1 MTSESLQKYEFK
13 QSLERIRNYKGHA
26 TELVSLYIPPER
38 KIYDVQSY
46 LRNEA
51 SQSANIK
58 SKSTRKNVSA
68 AIESI
73 MSRLKLYKAP
83 PENGMVF
90 FVGHVSKGGN
100 QTTMVQEVVVP
111 PEPIPSFLY
120 RCDSGFFL
128 EPLEGLGEV
137 KSQFGLLVIDRS
149 EAALGML
156 RGPTITT
163 LKHMFSQVPSKHG
176 KGGQSKRRFE
186 RLIEEAAHEW
196 YKKVAHSATECFLDN
211 EVEGILI
218 GGPGATK
225 DYFFSKDYLN
235 HELKKV
241 VIDTFD
247 TGYTDET
254 GLRELVTRGSG
265 RLSEIQL
272 VKEKVLMDRFMKE
285 VLSPKG
291 KLATYGLKQ
300 VEEALQMGATK
311 KVLISEGLEKMP
323 NMEEGLVKRLGE
335 LAERSKSEVIIISTD
350 SEEGVALQK
359 AFGGLAAMLRYP
371 ISLSLIHI

>member
-1 MTSESLQKYEFK
+1 MSSESLQKYEFK
-13 QSLERIRNYKGHA
+13 QSLERIKNHIGHA
-26 TELVSLYIPPER
+26 TELVSLYIPPDR

-73 MSRLKLYKAP
+73 MSRLKMYKNP
-83 PENGMVF
+83 PENGIVF
-90 FVGHVSKGGN
+90 FVGHVAKGGN

-111 PEPIPSFLY
+111 PEPVPSFLY

-128 EPLEGLGEV
+128 EPLEGLGET
-137 KSQFGLLVIDRS
+137 KTQFGLIVIDRS
-149 EAALGML
+149 EATLGML
-156 RGPTITT
+156 KGATISTI
-163 LKHMFSQVPSKHG
+163 KHMFSQVPSKHG

-196 YKKVAHSATECFLDN
+196 YKRIGDSATDCFLGN
-211 EVEGILI
+211 NIEGILI

-225 DYFFSKDYLN
+225 DYFLSKEYLN
-235 HELKKV
+235 HELRKI

-254 GLRELVTRGSG
+254 GLRELVTRGST
-265 RLSEIQL
+265 RLSEMQL
-272 VKEKVLMDRFMKE
+272 IKEKKLMDEFMKE

-291 KLATYGLKQ
+291 KLATYGMKQ
-300 VEEALQMGATK
+300 VEMALNMGA
-311 KVLISEGLEKMP
+311 VNHLLISEVFEKMK
-323 NMEEGLVKRLGE
+323 NIEEGTVKRLGE
-335 LAERSKSEVIIISTD
+335 MAENSNSDGTIISTE
-350 SEEGVALQK
+350 SEEGVSLQK
-359 AFGGLAAMLRYP
+359 AFGGLAAILRYP
-371 ISLSLIHI
+371 IN

>member
-1 MTSESLQKYEFK
+1 MSSESLQKYEFK
-13 QSLERIRNYKGHA
+13 QSLERLKNYRGHA
-26 TELVSLYIPPER
+26 TELVSLYIPPDR

-73 MSRLKLYKAP
+73 MSRLKMFKAP
-83 PENGMVF
+83 PENGVVF

-111 PEPIPSFLY
+111 PEPLPTFLY

-128 EPLEGLGEV
+128 EPLEGLGET
-137 KSQFGLLVIDRS
+137 KTQFGLIVIDRS
-149 EAALGML
+149 EAALGIL
-156 RGPTITT
+156 RGATITT
-163 LKHMFSQVPSKHG
+163 LKHMYSQVPSKHG
-176 KGGQSKRRFE
+176 KGGQSKQRFE

-196 YKKVAHSATECFLDN
+196 YKKVAHSATECFLGN
-211 EVEGILI
+211 NVEGLLI

-225 DYFFSKDYLN
+225 EYFIKREYLN
-235 HELKKV
+235 HELQKI
-241 VIDTFD
+241 VIDSFD

-265 RLSEIQL
+265 RLAEMQL
-272 VKEKVLMDRFMKE
+272 VKEKKLMDKFMKE
-285 VLSPKG
+285 ILSPKG
-291 KLATYGLKQ
+291 TLATYGMKQ
-300 VEEALQMGATK
+300 VEMALTMGA
-311 KVLISEGLEKMP
+311 VNQLMISEGLEKMA
-323 NMEEGLVKRLGE
+323 NVEEGTVKKLGE
-335 LAERSKSEVIIISTD
+335 LAEKSKAEVTIVSTE
-350 SEEGVALQK
+350 SEEGVSLQK
-359 AFGGLAAMLRYP
+359 AFGGLAAILRYP
-371 ISLSLIHI
+371 IS

>member
-1 MTSESLQKYEFK
+1 MSSESLQKYEFK
-13 QSLERIRNYKGHA
+13 QSLERIKNHRGHA
-26 TELVSLYIPPER
+26 TELVSLYIPPDR
-38 KIYDVQSY
+38 KIHDVQSY

-73 MSRLKLYKAP
+73 MSRLKMYKNP
-83 PENGMVF
+83 PENGIVF
-90 FVGHVSKGGN
+90 FVGHVAKGGN

-111 PEPIPSFLY
+111 PEPGPAFLY

-128 EPLEGLGEV
+128 EPLEGLGET
-137 KSQFGLLVIDRS
+137 KTQFGLIVIDRS
-149 EAALGML
+149 EATLGML
-156 RGPTITT
+156 KGATISTI
-163 LKHMFSQVPSKHG
+163 KHKFSQVPSKHC

-196 YKKVAHSATECFLDN
+196 YKRVGSSATECFLGN
-211 EVEGILI
+211 NIEGILI

-225 DYFFSKDYLN
+225 DYFLGKEYLN
-235 HELKKV
+235 HELNKI

-254 GLRELVTRGSG
+254 GLRELVTRGST
-265 RLSEIQL
+265 RLSEMQL
-272 VKEKVLMDRFMKE
+272 IKEKKLMDEFMKE

-300 VEEALQMGATK
+300 VEMALGMGA
-311 KVLISEGLEKMP
+311 VNHLLVSEGFEKME
-323 NMEEGLVKRLGE
+323 NIEEGTVKRLGE
-335 LAERSKSEVIIISTD
+335 MAENSNSDVSIISTE
-350 SEEGVALQK
+350 SEEGISLQK
-359 AFGGLAAMLRYP
+359 AFGGLAAILRYP
-371 ISLSLIHI
+371 IS

>member
-13 QSLERIRNYKGHA
+13 QSLEKLKNYKGHA

-73 MSRLKLYKAP
+73 MSRLKLYKVP

-111 PEPIPSFLY
+111 PEPIPTFLY

-128 EPLEGLGEV
+128 EPLEGLGET
-137 KSQFGLLVIDRS
+137 KTQFGLIVIDRS
-149 EAALGML
+149 EATLGLL
-156 RGPTITT
+156 RGATINT

-196 YKKVAHSATECFLDN
+196 YKKIGASATECFLGNDL
-211 EVEGILI
+211 EGIII

-225 DYFFSKDYLN
+225 DYFLSKDYIN
-235 HELKKV
+235 HELNKI
-241 VIDTFD
+241 VIGTFD

-254 GLRELVTRGSG
+254 GLKELVTRGAS

-272 VKEKVLMDRFMKE
+272 IKEKNLMNRFMKE

-300 VEEALQMGATK
+300 VEMALEMGATNLL
-311 KVLISEGLEKMP
+311 LISEGFEKMP
-323 NMEEGLVKRLGE
+323 NIEEGTVKRLGE
-335 LAERSKSEVIIISTD
+335 IAEKSKSEVIIISTD
-350 SEEGVALQK
+350 SEEGISLQK

-371 ISLSLIHI
+371 IN

>member
-1 MTSESLQKYEFK
+1 MSSESLQKYEFK
-13 QSLERIRNYKGHA
+13 QSLERIKNHRGHA
-26 TELVSLYIPPER
+26 TELVSLYIPPDR
-38 KIYDVQSY
+38 KIHEVQAY

-73 MSRLKLYKAP
+73 MSRLKMYKNP

-90 FVGHVSKGGN
+90 FVGHVAKGGN

-111 PEPIPSFLY
+111 PEPVPAFLY

-128 EPLEGLGEV
+128 EPLEALGET
-137 KSQFGLLVIDRS
+137 KTQFGLIVIDRS
-149 EAALGML
+149 ECTLGML
-156 RGPTITT
+156 KGATIAT
-163 LKHMFSQVPSKHG
+163 LKHMFSQVPSNHG

-186 RLIEEAAHEW
+186 RLTEEAAHEW
-196 YKKVAHSATECFLDN
+196 YKKVGSSATDCFLGSN
-211 EVEGILI
+211 IEGILI

-225 DYFFSKDYLN
+225 DYFLSKDYLN
-235 HELKKV
+235 HELNKI

-254 GLRELVTRGSG
+254 GLRELVTRGAN

-272 VKEKVLMDRFMKE
+272 IKEKVIMERFMKE

-291 KLATYGLKQ
+291 TLATYGIKQ
-300 VEEALQMGATK
+300 VEAALEMGA
-311 KVLISEGLEKMP
+311 VEQLLISEGLEKMP
-323 NMEEGLVKRLGE
+323 SIEEGTVKRLGE
-335 LAERSKSEVIIISTD
+335 LAENSKAEVLIISTD
-350 SEEGVALQK
+350 SEEGKSLQK

-371 ISLSLIHI
+371 IN

>member
-1 MTSESLQKYEFK
+1 MGSETLEKYEFK
-13 QSLERIRNYKGHA
+13 QSLERIKSYKGHA
-26 TELVSLYIPPER
+26 TELVSLYIPPDR

-73 MSRLKLYKAP
+73 MSRLKLYKEP
-83 PENGMVF
+83 PENGIVF

-100 QTTMVQEVVVP
+100 QTTMTQEIVVP
-111 PEPIPSFLY
+111 PEPIPAFLY

-137 KSQFGLLVIDRS
+137 KTQFGLIVIDRS
-149 EAALGML
+149 ECTLGIL
-156 RGPTITT
+156 RGVTIKT
-163 LKHMFSQVPSKHG
+163 LKHMYSQVPSKHG

-196 YKKVAHSATECFLDN
+196 YKRVGSSATDCFGGDI
-211 EVEGILI
+211 EGILI

-225 DYFFSKDYLN
+225 DYFCSKDYLN
-235 HELKKV
+235 HELKKI

-254 GLRELVTRGSG
+254 GLRELVSRGSV
-265 RLSEIQL
+265 RLSEMQL
-272 VKEKVLMDRFMKE
+272 VKEKNLMDEFMKE

-291 KLATYGLKQ
+291 KNATYGIKQ
-300 VEEALQMGATK
+300 VEMALNMGAVDK
-311 KVLISEGLEKMP
+311 LLISEGLEKMA
-323 NMEEGLVKRLGE
+323 NIEHGTVKRLGE
-335 LAERSKSEVIIISTD
+335 MAKKSNCDAIMISVE
-350 SEEGVALQK
+350 SEEGISLQK
-359 AFGGLAAMLRYP
+359 AFGGLAAILRYP
-371 ISLSLIHI
+371 IN

>member
-1 MTSESLQKYEFK
+1 MSSESLQKYEFK
-13 QSLERIRNYKGHA
+13 QSLERIKNYRGHA
-26 TELVSLYIPPER
+26 TELVSLYIPPDR

-73 MSRLKLYKAP
+73 MSRLKLYKNP

-111 PEPIPSFLY
+111 PEPLPTFLY

-128 EPLEGLGEV
+128 EPLEGLGETQT
-137 KSQFGLLVIDRS
+137 QFGLIVIDRS
-149 EAALGML
+149 EAALGIL
-156 RGPTITT
+156 RGATITT
-163 LKHMFSQVPSKHG
+163 LKHMYSQVPSKHG

-211 EVEGILI
+211 NIEGILV

-225 DYFFSKDYLN
+225 DYFVSKDYLN
-235 HELKKV
+235 HELQKI
-241 VIDTFD
+241 VIDSFD

-254 GLRELVTRGSG
+254 GLRELVTRGSN
-265 RLSEIQL
+265 RLSEMQL
-272 VKEKVLMDRFMKE
+272 VKEKKIMDKFMKE

-291 KLATYGLKQ
+291 TLATYGIKQ
-300 VEEALQMGATK
+300 VEYALNLGAIDQL
-311 KVLISEGLEKMP
+311 LISEGLEKMEHI
-323 NMEEGLVKRLGE
+323 EEGTVKRLGE
-335 LAERSKSEVIIISTD
+335 AAEKSKQPFLLSQRKVRKESLYRKLL
-350 SEEGVALQK
+350 EGL
-359 AFGGLAAMLRYP
+359 LRY
-371 ISLSLIHI
+371 

>member
-1 MTSESLQKYEFK
+1 
-13 QSLERIRNYKGHA
+13 
-26 TELVSLYIPPER
+26 
-38 KIYDVQSY
+38 
-46 LRNEA
+46 
-51 SQSANIK
+51 
-58 SKSTRKNVSA
+58 
-68 AIESI
+68 
-73 MSRLKLYKAP
+73 
-83 PENGMVF
+83 
-90 FVGHVSKGGN
+90 
-100 QTTMVQEVVVP
+100 
-111 PEPIPSFLY
+111 
-120 RCDSGFFL
+120 
-128 EPLEGLGEV
+128 
-137 KSQFGLLVIDRS
+137 
-149 EAALGML
+149 
-156 RGPTITT
+156 
-163 LKHMFSQVPSKHG
+163 MFSQVPSKHG

-225 DYFFSKDYLN
+225 DYFFGKDYLN

-323 NMEEGLVKRLGE
+323 NMEEGLVKKLGE

-371 ISLSLIHI
+371 IS

>member
-1 MTSESLQKYEFK
+1 MSSESLQKYEFK
-13 QSLERIRNYKGHA
+13 QSLERIKNHRGHA
-26 TELVSLYIPPER
+26 TELVSLYIPPDR
-38 KIYDVQSY
+38 KIHEVQAY

-73 MSRLKLYKAP
+73 MSRLKMYKNP

-90 FVGHVSKGGN
+90 FVGHVAKGRN

-111 PEPIPSFLY
+111 PEPVAAFLY

-128 EPLEGLGEV
+128 EPLEALGET
-137 KSQFGLLVIDRS
+137 KTQFGLIVIDRS
-149 EAALGML
+149 ECTLGML
-156 RGPTITT
+156 T

-196 YKKVAHSATECFLDN
+196 YKKVGSSATECFLGTDI
-211 EVEGILI
+211 EGILI

-225 DYFFSKDYLN
+225 DYFLGKDYLN
-235 HELKKV
+235 HELNKI

-254 GLRELVTRGSG
+254 GLRELVTRASN

-272 VKEKVLMDRFMKE
+272 IKEKVIMERFMKE

-291 KLATYGLKQ
+291 TLATYGIKQ
-300 VEEALQMGATK
+300 VNAALERGA
-311 KVLISEGLEKMP
+311 VQQLLISEGLEKMP
-323 NMEEGLVKRLGE
+323 NIEEGTVKRLGE
-335 LAERSKSEVIIISTD
+335 LAENSKTEVMIISTD
-350 SEEGVALQK
+350 SEEGKALQK

-371 ISLSLIHI
+371 IN

>member
-1 MTSESLQKYEFK
+1 MSSESLQKYEFK
-13 QSLERIRNYKGHA
+13 QSLERLKNYRGHA
-26 TELVSLYIPPER
+26 TELVSLYIPPDR

-73 MSRLKLYKAP
+73 MSRLKMFKTP
-83 PENGMVF
+83 PENGVVF

-111 PEPIPSFLY
+111 PERLPTFLY

-128 EPLEGLGEV
+128 EPLEGLGET
-137 KSQFGLLVIDRS
+137 KTQFGLIVIDRS
-149 EAALGML
+149 EAALGIL
-156 RGPTITT
+156 RGATITT
-163 LKHMFSQVPSKHG
+163 LKHMYSQVPSKHG

-186 RLIEEAAHEW
+186 RLIEESAHEW
-196 YKKVAHSATECFLDN
+196 YKRIGDSATDCFLGN
-211 EVEGILI
+211 NIEVILI
-218 GGPGATK
+218 GGTGETK
-225 DYFFSKDYLN
+225 DYILSKQYLN
-235 HELKKV
+235 HELRKI

-254 GLRELVTRGSG
+254 GLRELVTRGST
-265 RLSEIQL
+265 RLSEMQL
-272 VKEKVLMDRFMKE
+272 IKEKKLMDEFMKE

-300 VEEALQMGATK
+300 VEMALNMGAINHL
-311 KVLISEGLEKMP
+311 LISEGFEKMD
-323 NMEEGLVKRLGE
+323 NIEEGTVKRLGE
-335 LAERSKSEVIIISTD
+335 MAENSNSDVTIISTE
-350 SEEGVALQK
+350 SEEGVSLQK
-359 AFGGLAAMLRYP
+359 AFGGLAAILRYP
-371 ISLSLIHI
+371 IN

>member
-1 MTSESLQKYEFK
+1 MSSESLKKYEFK
-13 QSLERIRNYKGHA
+13 QSLERLQNYKGHA

-73 MSRLKLYKAP
+73 TSRLKLYKNP
-83 PENGMVF
+83 PENGVVF

-111 PEPIPSFLY
+111 PEPIPTFLY

-128 EPLEGLGEV
+128 EPLEKLGEV
-137 KSQFGLLVIDRS
+137 KTQYGLIVIDRS
-149 EAALGML
+149 EAALGLL
-156 RGPTITT
+156 RGASIST

-176 KGGQSKRRFE
+176 KGGQSKQRFE

-196 YKKVAHSATECFLDN
+196 YKKVAHSATECFLN
-211 EVEGILI
+211 NNIEGII
-218 GGPGATK
+218 VGGPGATK
-225 DYFFSKDYLN
+225 DYFIRREYLN
-235 HELKKV
+235 HELQKI

-254 GLRELVTRGSG
+254 GLKELVARGSG
-265 RLSEIQL
+265 RLSEMQL
-272 VKEKVLMDRFMKE
+272 VKEKKIMEGFMKE
-285 VLSPKG
+285 VLSPTG
-291 KLATYGLKQ
+291 KLATYGMKQ
-300 VEEALQMGATK
+300 VEMALNMGA
-311 KVLISEGLEKMP
+311 VHMLLISEGLEKM
-323 NMEEGLVKRLGE
+323 NGIEEGTVVRLAE
-335 LAERSKSEVIIISTD
+335 LAENSKAEVTVISTE
-350 SEEGVALQK
+350 SEDGVSLQK
-359 AFGGLAAMLRYP
+359 AFGGLAAILRYP
-371 ISLSLIHI
+371 IS

>member
-1 MTSESLQKYEFK
+1 MSSESLQKYEFK
-13 QSLERIRNYKGHA
+13 QSLERIKNYRGHA
-26 TELVSLYIPPER
+26 TELVSLYIPPDR

-73 MSRLKLYKAP
+73 MSRLKLYKNP

-100 QTTMVQEVVVP
+100 QTTMIQEVVVP
-111 PEPIPSFLY
+111 PEPLPTFLY

-128 EPLEGLGEV
+128 EPLEGLGET
-137 KSQFGLLVIDRS
+137 QTQYGLIVIDRS
-149 EAALGML
+149 EAALGIL
-156 RGPTITT
+156 RGATIKT
-163 LKHMFSQVPSKHG
+163 LKHMYSQVPSKHG
-176 KGGQSKRRFE
+176 KGGQSKQRFE

-196 YKKVAHSATECFLDN
+196 YTKVAHSATECFLKNDI
-211 EVEGILI
+211 EGILV

-225 DYFFSKDYLN
+225 DYFISKDYLN
-235 HELKKV
+235 HELRKI
-241 VIDTFD
+241 VIDSFD

-254 GLRELVTRGSG
+254 GLRELVTRGSN
-265 RLSEIQL
+265 RLSEMQL
-272 VKEKVLMDRFMKE
+272 VKEKKIMDKFMKE

-291 KLATYGLKQ
+291 TLATYGIKQ
-300 VEEALQMGATK
+300 VENALNLGAIDQL
-311 KVLISEGLEKMP
+311 LISESLEKM
-323 NMEEGLVKRLGE
+323 EHIEAGTVKRLGE
-335 LAERSKSEVIIISTD
+335 SAEKSKAKVTIISTE
-350 SEEGVALQK
+350 SEEGVSLQK
-359 AFGGLAAMLRYP
+359 AFGGLAAILRYP
-371 ISLSLIHI
+371 IT

>member
-137 KSQFGLLVIDRS
+137 KSQFGLIVIDRS

-211 EVEGILI
+211 DVEGILI

-225 DYFFSKDYLN
+225 DYFLSKDYLN

-254 GLRELVTRGSG
+254 GLR
-265 RLSEIQL
+265 
-272 VKEKVLMDRFMKE
+272 
-285 VLSPKG
+285 
-291 KLATYGLKQ
+291 
-300 VEEALQMGATK
+300 
-311 KVLISEGLEKMP
+311 
-323 NMEEGLVKRLGE
+323 
-335 LAERSKSEVIIISTD
+335 
-350 SEEGVALQK
+350 
-359 AFGGLAAMLRYP
+359 
-371 ISLSLIHI
+371 

>member
-1 MTSESLQKYEFK
+1 MSSESLQKYEFK
-13 QSLERIRNYKGHA
+13 QSLERIKNYRGHA
-26 TELVSLYIPPER
+26 TELVSLYIPPDR

-73 MSRLKLYKAP
+73 MSRLKLYKNP

-111 PEPIPSFLY
+111 PEPLPTFLY

-128 EPLEGLGEV
+128 EPLEGLGETQT
-137 KSQFGLLVIDRS
+137 QFGLIVIDRS
-149 EAALGML
+149 EAALGIL
-156 RGPTITT
+156 RGATITT
-163 LKHMFSQVPSKHG
+163 LKHMYSQVPSKHG

-211 EVEGILI
+211 NIEGILV

-225 DYFFSKDYLN
+225 DYFISKDYLN
-235 HELKKV
+235 HELQKI
-241 VIDTFD
+241 VIDSFD

-254 GLRELVTRGSG
+254 GLRELVTRGSN
-265 RLSEIQL
+265 RLSEMQL
-272 VKEKVLMDRFMKE
+272 VKEKKIMDKFMKE

-291 KLATYGLKQ
+291 TLATYGIKQ
-300 VEEALQMGATK
+300 VEYALNLGAIDQL
-311 KVLISEGLEKMP
+311 LISEGLEKMEHI
-323 NMEEGLVKRLGE
+323 EEGTVKRLGE
-335 LAERSKSEVIIISTD
+335 AAEKSKATVSIISTE
-350 SEEGVALQK
+350 SEEGVSLQK
-359 AFGGLAAMLRYP
+359 AFGGLAAILRYP
-371 ISLSLIHI
+371 IT

>member
-1 MTSESLQKYEFK
+1 MSSESLQKYEFK
-13 QSLERIRNYKGHA
+13 QSLERIKNHRGHA
-26 TELVSLYIPPER
+26 TELVSLYIPPDR
-38 KIYDVQSY
+38 KIHDVQSY

-73 MSRLKLYKAP
+73 MSRLKMYKNP

-90 FVGHVSKGGN
+90 FVGHVAKGGN

-111 PEPIPSFLY
+111 PEPVPAFLY

-128 EPLEGLGEV
+128 EPLEGLGET
-137 KSQFGLLVIDRS
+137 KTQFGLIVIDRS
-149 EAALGML
+149 EATLGML
-156 RGPTITT
+156 KGATISTI
-163 LKHMFSQVPSKHG
+163 KHMFSQVPSKHG

-196 YKKVAHSATECFLDN
+196 YKKVGSSATECFLGN
-211 EVEGILI
+211 NIEGILI

-225 DYFFSKDYLN
+225 DYFLSKEYLN
-235 HELKKV
+235 HELNKI

-254 GLRELVTRGSG
+254 GLRELVTRGST
-265 RLSEIQL
+265 RLSEMQL
-272 VKEKVLMDRFMKE
+272 IKEKKLMDEFMRE

-300 VEEALQMGATK
+300 VEMALGMGA
-311 KVLISEGLEKMP
+311 VSHLLVSEGFEKME
-323 NMEEGLVKRLGE
+323 NIEEGTVKRLGE
-335 LAERSKSEVIIISTD
+335 MAENSNSDVSIISTE
-350 SEEGVALQK
+350 SEEGISLQK
-359 AFGGLAAMLRYP
+359 AFGGLAAILRYP
-371 ISLSLIHI
+371 IS

>member
-1 MTSESLQKYEFK
+1 
-13 QSLERIRNYKGHA
+13 
-26 TELVSLYIPPER
+26 
-38 KIYDVQSY
+38 
-46 LRNEA
+46 
-51 SQSANIK
+51 
-58 SKSTRKNVSA
+58 
-68 AIESI
+68 
-73 MSRLKLYKAP
+73 
-83 PENGMVF
+83 
-90 FVGHVSKGGN
+90 
-100 QTTMVQEVVVP
+100 
-111 PEPIPSFLY
+111 
-120 RCDSGFFL
+120 
-128 EPLEGLGEV
+128 
-137 KSQFGLLVIDRS
+137 
-149 EAALGML
+149 
-156 RGPTITT
+156 
-163 LKHMFSQVPSKHG
+163 MFSQVPSKHG

-186 RLIEEAAHEW
+186 RLIEEAAHEL

-300 VEEALQMGATK
+300 VEEALQMGATE

-323 NMEEGLVKRLGE
+323 NMEEGLVKKLGE

-371 ISLSLIHI
+371 IS

>member
-137 KSQFGLLVIDRS
+137 KSQFGLIVIDRS

-300 VEEALQMGATK
+300 VEEALQMGATE

-323 NMEEGLVKRLGE
+323 NMEEGLVKKLGE

-371 ISLSLIHI
+371 IS